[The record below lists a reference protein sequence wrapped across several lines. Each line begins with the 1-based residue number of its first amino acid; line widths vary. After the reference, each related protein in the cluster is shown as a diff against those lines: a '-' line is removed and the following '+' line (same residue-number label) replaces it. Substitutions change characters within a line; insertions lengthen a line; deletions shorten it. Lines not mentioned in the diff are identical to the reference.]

1 MVAEIVKT
9 PVIDASYGVDKK
21 LCNHIVVQIDSSMY
35 DSTYLRI
42 AECETVAEY
51 KRECAAVYP
60 EWRAEDITVFFN
72 AARWYDRLL
81 SDIGYKKFMGFKLDI
96 VKPGLWVMTTTAEG
110 FVNSEELIK
119 YIDRKINA
127 YYEDEADDTT
137 MIDKLNQLVE
147 IDFDIFD
154 YIKLDNNLPAEIT
167 ADWRP
172 SPRITIP
179 NMETNRDGEYIPTYR
194 ELLSFALYAFQN
206 VMYDLTGKN
215 ELQEISFEVCNVTGN
230 IILPK
235 NAFTYPETRYIISK
249 LLKWDCKEP
258 FDKFFADIIQRNFY
272 QKSLVKLSGITH
284 NVCSTKVDYADYVEG
299 ANDKIYDPYA
309 DNFVNVQDMT
319 NMVYNSDAIN
329 KVKFDLSK
337 LKEYSKIGADTDFK
351 EDFWNQQ
358 RSQGGTQIKQPMLLY
373 KNVIS
378 KTIQK
383 LSQEIHC
390 LVEFEP
396 ISDINVATNF
406 GQYLFDN
413 IQHVSQD
420 NLENISKDIQAF
432 MNVLACMFKDIP
444 SFEVGTNRQRDL
456 TRVFVNEFKNDT
468 QESAAYLVIDK
479 LTQFLKKYIKPS
491 EINQTQISMDLVDLG
506 VKKTRRTRGNVY
518 GIACPDDSQIHGLT
532 LRNAGKFGTVSS
544 PIRE

>member
-1 MVAEIVKT
+1 MI
-9 PVIDASYGVDKK
+9 VIDERYCVNNKVR
-21 LCNHIVVQIDSSMY
+21 NHIVVQMDSSIY
-35 DSTYLRI
+35 DNTYLRI

-51 KRECAAVYP
+51 KHECAAVYP
-60 EWRAEDITVFFN
+60 EWRDEDITVFFN

-81 SDIGYKKFMGFKLDI
+81 SDIGYKKFMGFKLSI
-96 VKPGLWVMTTTAEG
+96 VKPGLWVMNTTAEG

-127 YYEDEADDTT
+127 YYEDEADDNT
-137 MIDKLNQLVE
+137 MIDKLNQLVD

-154 YIKLDNNLPAEIT
+154 YIKMDKNLPAEIT

-172 SPRITIP
+172 NPLIAIP

-206 VMYDLTGKN
+206 IMYDLTGKN
-215 ELQEISFEVCNVTGN
+215 ELQHISFEVCNITGN
-230 IILPK
+230 VILPK

-249 LLKWDCKEP
+249 LLKWDCKELV
-258 FDKFFADIIQRNFY
+258 KWFFADIIQRNFY
-272 QKSLVKLSGITH
+272 QQSLVKLSGITH
-284 NVCSTKVDYADYVEG
+284 HVCSTTVDYADYVDG
-299 ANDKIYDPYA
+299 ANDQIYDPYA
-309 DNFVNVQDMT
+309 HNFVNVSDMT
-319 NMVYNSDAIN
+319 NMVVNSDAII
-329 KVKFDLSK
+329 KVQSVLSN
-337 LKEYSKIGADTDFK
+337 LKQYSKIGADTDFK
-351 EDFWNQQ
+351 EDFWNQPHVQ
-358 RSQGGTQIKQPMLLY
+358 STQSNQPMLLY

-420 NLENISKDIQAF
+420 NLENITKDIKSF
-432 MNVLACMFKDIP
+432 MNVLSCMFKDIP

-468 QESAAYLVIDK
+468 QESAAYLVIEK
-479 LTQFLKKYIKPS
+479 LTQFLKKYINPS

-518 GIACPDDSQIHGLT
+518 GIKCPDDSQIHGLT
-532 LRNAGKFGTVSS
+532 IRNAGRFGTVSS
-544 PIRE
+544 SIRE